1 LALQLLARLPQRLTG
16 FLNMRGVNGDRLI
29 TDGMAKAQPVAPNDK
44 SSNKALN
51 RRVKFLKQ

>member
-1 LALQLLARLPQRLTG
+1 
-16 FLNMRGVNGDRLI
+16 MRGVNGDRLI